1 MATSAQPGDACFVHY
16 SGHGCSIRD
25 NDGDEEDGMDE
36 ALCPLDYAKAGV
48 LRDDDVLKTLIAPMA
63 RGVTLTCV
71 MDCCHSG
78 TILDLPFIFLADG
91 MQQQMQADPDFDF
104 GAISSLVG
112 AFAEVGLEG
121 LKKIGKRAKKRSKW
135 LKNRLGL

>member
-1 MATSAQPGDACFVHY
+1 
-16 SGHGCSIRD
+16 
-25 NDGDEEDGMDE
+25 MDE

-48 LRDDDVLKTLIAPMA
+48 LRDDDVLKTLIAPMQ
-63 RGVTLTCV
+63 RGVTLTCI